1 MINTENPFFN
11 SFQTVFEVPPF
22 HILKEAHFI
31 PALHEAVDIARNEIQ
46 QIAVQKD
53 QPTFFNTIEKLESSG
68 ELISK
73 VSSVLFNLNEAE
85 TTDGLQKITQQ
96 ASQLLTAFDTEVKQN
111 EPLFARIRHI
121 FENEDR
127 NRLTAEQAMLLDK
140 TWKSFVRSGAG
151 LSLEEKTRFKE
162 ISLEL
167 AQLTLKFGENVLAET
182 NNFQLIIDL
191 EGDLAG
197 LPADLK
203 ARAAALANEQ
213 GMEDH
218 WIFTLQAPSY
228 IPFMEYA
235 ENRILR
241 EKLFRAYM
249 QKGIKGNEFDNR
261 ENVKRIVFLRAEKAK
276 LLGYKTYAD
285 FVLEERM
292 AQKPVTVHQF
302 LDDLLERA
310 LPKAKIEVDEIK
322 QYMNRVG
329 ATHDLAR
336 WDWAYYSEKLRKEK
350 FDLDDEL
357 IKPYFKL
364 EYVIEGVFKS
374 AEKLFGIS
382 FIENK
387 DIPVYHQDVMAYE
400 VIEGNTTK
408 AVFMADFFPRKG
420 KRPGAWMTSFRD
432 QKMVDGN
439 RKIPIVSIVCNFT
452 PSTEGQPSL
461 LKFEEVLTLFHEFGH
476 ALHGMMAN
484 TNYGSLSGT
493 SVYWDFVELPSQIF
507 ENWCYEK
514 ECLDLFARHYV
525 TNEPIP
531 QLYINRIKTASTYH
545 EAFAT
550 VRQISFGL
558 LDLSFHH
565 KTLEELH
572 LIDEIENHEKKIMNR
587 TDLFPQVANT
597 CMSTQFSHIFAG
609 GYGAGY
615 YSYKWAEVLDAD
627 AFELF
632 KEKGVFDTLTANSFK
647 ENILSKGGTENPMD
661 LYIKFRGRK
670 PKPDAL
676 LKRAGLV

>member
-1 MINTENPFFN
+1 MAITENPFLN
-11 SFQTVFEVPPF
+11 SYHTVFDVPPF
-22 HILKEAHFI
+22 HLIEESHYM
-31 PALHEAVDIARNEIQ
+31 PALEEAVVMARNEIQ
-46 QIAVQKD
+46 AIAMQAG

-68 ELISK
+68 ELMSK
-73 VSSVLFNLNEAE
+73 VSNVLFNLNEAE
-85 TTDGLQKITQQ
+85 TTEGLQKITQE
-96 ASQLLTAFDTEVKQN
+96 ASQLLTAFDSEIKQN
-111 EPLFARIRHI
+111 EALFARISHVYK
-121 FENEDR
+121 NEARDS
-127 NRLTAEQAMLLDK
+127 LTSEQVMLLDK
-140 TWKSFVRSGAG
+140 TWKGFVRSGAG
-151 LSLEEKTRFKE
+151 LTLEGKQRFKE
-162 ISLEL
+162 ISMEL

-182 NNFQLIIDL
+182 NDFRMIVDHEI
-191 EGDLAG
+191 ELAG
-197 LPADLK
+197 LPEDLK
-203 ARAAALANEQ
+203 ARAAALAKEQ
-213 GMEDH
+213 GLNDQ
-218 WIFTLQAPSY
+218 WIFTLHAPSY
-228 IPFMEYA
+228 IPFMEYS
-235 ENRILR
+235 ENRGLR
-241 EKLFRAYM
+241 EKMFRAFM
-249 QKGIKGNEFDNR
+249 QKGSRGNEFDNR
-261 ENVKRIVFLRAEKAK
+261 EIVKRIVSLRAEKAK

-292 AQKPVTVHQF
+292 AQKPVAVHQF

-310 LPKAKIEVDEIK
+310 LPKAKQEVAEII
-322 QYMNRVG
+322 QYMKKIG
-329 ATHDLAR
+329 STHTLER

-350 FDLDDEL
+350 YDLDDEL

-364 EYVIEGVFKS
+364 EYVIDGVFKS
-374 AEKLFGIS
+374 AERLFGIS
-382 FIENK
+382 FIKNNQ
-387 DIPVYHQDVMAYE
+387 IPVYHQDVMAYE
-400 VIEGNTTK
+400 VKEGDTIK

-420 KRPGAWMTSFRD
+420 KRPGAWMTSLRD

-439 RKIPIVSIVCNFT
+439 RKIPIINIVCNFT
-452 PSTEGQPSL
+452 PSIDDQPSL
-461 LKFEEVLTLFHEFGH
+461 LKFDEVLTLFHEFGH

-484 TNYGSLSGT
+484 TQYGSLSGT

-514 ECLDLFARHYV
+514 ECLDLFARHYK

-531 QLYINRIKTASTYH
+531 QAYIDRIKSASTFH

-558 LDLSFHH
+558 LDMSFHH
-565 KTLEELH
+565 MDWEELQS
-572 LIDEIENHEKKIMNR
+572 INEIEQYEKHIMNR
-587 TDLFPQVANT
+587 TDLFPLVADT

-632 KEKGVFDTLTANSFK
+632 KEKGVFDVNTAISFK

-661 LYIKFRGRK
+661 LYVRFRGRK